1 MASALVTLARRRGAR
16 LAQLSLCLAVAGA
29 LAVGVWVRSA
39 GGAKAEA
46 ASVPVTLALA
56 GDVMLG
62 RGVAGDLG
70 GRWESALAGVR
81 PVLSRAD
88 VAFANLESPLT
99 SDGLPAGVHD
109 LRAPPQ
115 AVEALRAAGVDV
127 VSLTNNHALDAGVEG
142 LNETAGILRRAGI
155 GAVVR
160 QGLVSSSEPVS
171 SQREPAEMG
180 LVAFDDSQVPLDVAA
195 AARAVFEQAEGAR
208 PVIVSIH
215 WGGEYQAEPSARQ
228 RVVAQALARAGASVI
243 VGHGP
248 HVVQPIAW
256 VDDTLVAYSLGNLL
270 FDQRY
275 PVDCRWGA
283 ILQVRLEGREI
294 TDYTV
299 IPTVTHRGR
308 TQIARGDAARAI
320 LLRLDAA
327 PFRARSTSPAMR

>member
-1 MASALVTLARRRGAR
+1 
-16 LAQLSLCLAVAGA
+16 VAGA
-29 LAVGVWVRSA
+29 LAVGLR
-39 GGAKAEA
+39 AEG

-70 GRWESALAGVR
+70 GRWETALAGVE
-81 PVLSRAD
+81 PVLSGVD
-88 VAFANLESPLT
+88 VAFANLESPLM
-99 SDGLPAGVHD
+99 SDWLPAGVND

-115 AVEALRAAGVDV
+115 AVEALRAASVDV
-127 VSLTNNHALDAGVEG
+127 VSLANNHALDAGVEG
-142 LNETAGILRRAGI
+142 LNETAGFLRRAGI
-155 GAVVR
+155 GAVVY
-160 QGLVSSSEPVS
+160 QGLMSGSESVS
-171 SQREPAEMG
+171 SQREPADVR
-180 LVAFDDSQVPLDVAA
+180 LVAFDDSQAPLDVAA
-195 AARAVFEQAEGAR
+195 AAHAVGEQAEGAR

-215 WGGEYQAEPSARQ
+215 WGGEYQAEASARQ
-228 RVVAQALARAGASVI
+228 RAVAKALAGAGARVI

-248 HVVQPIAW
+248 HVLQPIVW

-275 PVDCRWGA
+275 PIDCRWGA

-320 LLRLDAA
+320 LLRLDVA
-327 PFRARSTSPAMR
+327 PSRARSTTSPAMK